1 MPTYTIF
8 AGVNGAGKTSIY
20 QSIYYQENKNEKRI
34 NTDEM
39 IARIGSW
46 KDNTIP
52 NWKNFY
58 CKQKARLLGLAF
70 CISYAVSFTISGS
83 STI

>member
-39 IARIGSW
+39 VARIGSW

>member
-8 AGVNGAGKTSIY
+8 AGVNGDGKISIY
-20 QSIYYQENKNEKRI
+20 KSIYYQKNKNEKRI

-39 IARIGSW
+39 IAGIGSW

-52 NWKNFY
+52 NWKNFH